1 MKAVVMAGGEGSRL
15 RPLTIGRPKP
25 MVPVVNKPIMQ
36 HILELLKRHGF
47 TDIVVTLQY
56 MADYLQ
62 DYFGSGQT
70 YGVKLQ
76 YAIEEAPLGTAGSV
90 RNASAY
96 LDGGD
101 PFVVIS
107 GDALTDFDLPRI
119 VQWHRERQAL
129 ATMVLCR
136 VSNPLEYG
144 VIVTDDHDRVTRMH
158 EKPSWGEVMSDTV
171 NTGIY
176 VFDPAILD
184 LIEPGHSADWSKD
197 IFPRLLEKG
206 APLYGY
212 VADGYWCDIGNLI
225 EYRRAVADLLSGRV
239 RLGPLGHSRGGN
251 VWTGDNV
258 EIAPDAH
265 LIGPIYLGNEVKV
278 KSGAVIHGPTFIRDY
293 TIVDNRAQVDR
304 SLVWRNCY
312 IGEGAELR
320 GAIVCRQSTMKA
332 KSVLYEGSVIGDGC
346 VIGQGAVIHSN
357 VKLWPGKEVEAGA
370 TVKSSI
376 IWGSQGRRVLFGRF
390 GVTGVVNVD
399 LTPDFCAR
407 LGSAFGATLPK
418 GAYVTINRDP
428 HRSPRMLK
436 RAIISGVPSSGV
448 NVWDLGNV
456 PVPVARYFTRVT
468 EAAGGVHVRLS
479 PHDQRVVDIRFI
491 DANGLNLSK
500 ERERNIE
507 RIYFR
512 EDFRRAYMDD
522 IGTIEYPGLVIER
535 YTTGFMQAL
544 NVEAIRHA
552 RFKIVVDYAHAPNT
566 DVLPP
571 LLAKLNV
578 DVVPLNARVDALKI
592 AVQHEDFDA
601 NLRQLAIIAGALN
614 TNLGLQL
621 DVAGE
626 KIFLVD
632 NHGHILSDTTTAML
646 MATLALQSKGAGNIA
661 VPMDASYAFECLAKR
676 YGGRVVRTRADQHA
690 LMIAAQEPGVIL
702 ATDGAGNFIFPEFQP
717 VTDGL
722 MATAKLLEFL
732 AAQQEPL
739 SDLVNGLPEIHMESS
754 RVACPWEIKGSVMR
768 RLTEIHHTGE
778 IQEGIKLTF
787 GEREWV
793 LIRPDPDYPHITIT
807 AESTSL
813 EKLTHL
819 QERFQ
824 LEVRRLRDL
833 TE

>member
-1 MKAVVMAGGEGSRL
+1 MNAVVMAGGEGSRL
-15 RPLTIGRPKP
+15 RPLTVGRPKP
-25 MVPVVNKPIMQ
+25 MVPVVNKPVMQ
-36 HILELLKRHGF
+36 HILELLKRHGY
-47 TDIVVTLQY
+47 TDVVVTLQY
-56 MADYLQ
+56 MADYIQ
-62 DYFGSGQT
+62 DYFGNGQT
-70 YGVKLQ
+70 YGVKIQ
-76 YAIEEAPLGTAGSV
+76 YAVEEAPLGTAGSV
-90 RNASAY
+90 RNASAQ
-96 LDGGD
+96 LDKAD
-101 PFVVIS
+101 PILVIS

-119 VQWHRERQAL
+119 VAWHRQRKAL
-129 ATMVLCR
+129 ATMVLYR
-136 VSNPLEYG
+136 VPNPLEYG
-144 VIVTDDHDRVTRMH
+144 VIVTDDEGRVTRLH
-158 EKPSWGEVMSDTV
+158 EKPSWGEVISDTV

-176 VFDPAILD
+176 VFDPSILD
-184 LIEPGHSADWSKD
+184 LIEPGRSVDWSKD
-197 IFPRLLEKG
+197 IFPLLLEKG

-212 VADGYWCDIGNLI
+212 VAEGYWCDIGNLT
-225 EYRRAVADLLSGRV
+225 EYRRASADVLTGQV
-239 RLGPLGHSRGGN
+239 RLGPLGHYHGGG

-258 EIAPDAH
+258 EIAPDAQ
-265 LIGPIYLGNEVKV
+265 LIGPIYLGNEVKI
-278 KSGAVIHGPTFIRDY
+278 KGGAVIHGPTSIRDY

-320 GAIVCRQSTMKA
+320 GTIVCRQSTMKA

-376 IWGSQGRRVLFGRF
+376 IWGSQGRRILFGRF

-436 RAIISGVPSSGV
+436 RAIISGLPSSGV

-456 PVPVARYFTRVT
+456 PIPVARYFTRVT
-468 EAAGGVHVRLS
+468 EALGGVHVRLS
-479 PHDQRVVDIRFI
+479 PHDQRVVDVRFI

-500 ERERNIE
+500 ESERNIE

-522 IGTIEYPGLVIER
+522 IGSIEYPNLVTER
-535 YTTGFMQAL
+535 YATGFMQAL

-552 RFKIVVDYAHAPNT
+552 RFKIVVDYAHSPNT

-592 AVQHEDFDA
+592 AMQQDEFDA

-614 TNLGLQL
+614 TSLGLL
-621 DVAGE
+621 LNVAGE

-632 NHGHILSDTTTAML
+632 NHGHSLSDTTTAML
-646 MATLALQSKGAGNIA
+646 MATLALQSKGAGTI
-661 VPMDASYAFECLAKR
+661 VLPIDASHAFECLADQH
-676 YGGRVVRTRADQHA
+676 GGKVTRTRADLHA

-732 AAQQEPL
+732 ATQQEPL
-739 SDLVNGLPEIHMESS
+739 SDLVSSLPEINMESR

-778 IQEGIKLTF
+778 AQEGIKLIYD
-787 GEREWV
+787 EREWV
-793 LIRPDPDYPHITIT
+793 LIRPDPDYPHIIIT
-807 AESTSL
+807 AESTSP
-813 EKLTHL
+813 EKLAHL
-819 QERFQ
+819 HEKFQ

>member
-1 MKAVVMAGGEGSRL
+1 MNAVVMAGGEGSRL
-15 RPLTIGRPKP
+15 RPLTVGRPKP
-25 MVPVVNKPIMQ
+25 MVPVVNKPVMQ
-36 HILELLKRHGF
+36 HILELLKRHGY
-47 TDIVVTLQY
+47 TDVVVTLQY
-56 MADYLQ
+56 MADYIQ
-62 DYFGSGQT
+62 DYFGNGQP
-70 YGVKLQ
+70 YGIKLQ
-76 YAIEEAPLGTAGSV
+76 YAVEEAPLGIAGSV

-96 LDGGD
+96 LDNKS
-101 PFVVIS
+101 PILVIS

-119 VQWHRERQAL
+119 VEWHRQRKAL
-129 ATMVLCR
+129 ATMVLYR
-136 VSNPLEYG
+136 VPNPLEYG
-144 VIVTDDHDRVTRMH
+144 VIVTDDDGRVTRLH
-158 EKPSWGEVMSDTV
+158 EKPSWGEVVSDTV

-176 VFDPAILD
+176 VFDPAILEM
-184 LIEPGHSADWSKD
+184 IEPGHNVDWSKD
-197 IFPRLLEKG
+197 IFPQLLEKG

-212 VADGYWCDIGNLI
+212 VAEGYWCDIGNLT
-225 EYRRAVADLLSGRV
+225 EYRRASADVLTGKV
-239 RLGPLGHSRGGN
+239 RLGPLGHYRGGD
-251 VWTGDNV
+251 VWVGENV
-258 EIAPDAH
+258 EIAPDAQ
-265 LIGPIYLGNEVKV
+265 LIGPIYLGNEVKI
-278 KSGAVIHGPTFIRDY
+278 KGGAVIHGPASIRDY

-304 SLVWRNCY
+304 SMVWRNCY

-320 GAIVCRQSTMKA
+320 GTIVCRQSTMKA

-346 VIGQGAVIHSN
+346 VIGPGAVIHSN

-370 TVKSSI
+370 TVKTSI
-376 IWGSQGRRVLFGRF
+376 IWGSQGRRILFGRF

-418 GAYVTINRDP
+418 AAYVTINRDP

-436 RAIISGVPSSGV
+436 RAIISGLPSSGV

-468 EAAGGVHVRLS
+468 EAVGGVHVRLS

-491 DANGLNLSK
+491 DADGLNLSK

-522 IGTIEYPGLVIER
+522 IGSIEYPNQVIEQ
-535 YTTGFMQAL
+535 YATGFMHAL
-544 NVEAIRHA
+544 NVEAIRRA
-552 RFKIVVDYAHAPNT
+552 RFKIVVDYAHSPNT

-578 DVVPLNARVDALKI
+578 DAVPLNARVDAVKI
-592 AVQHEDFDA
+592 AMQQDEFDA

-614 TNLGLQL
+614 TSMGLLL

-632 NHGHILSDTTTAML
+632 NQGHILSDTTTAML
-646 MATLALQSKGAGNIA
+646 MATLALRSKGSGTI
-661 VPMDASYAFECLAKR
+661 VLPIDASHAFECLADQ
-676 YGGRVVRTRADQHA
+676 YGGKVARTRADPHA
-690 LMIAAQEPGVIL
+690 LMIAAQESGVIL

-732 AAQQEPL
+732 ATQQEPL
-739 SDLVNGLPEIHMESS
+739 SDLVKSLPEIHIESS

-778 IQEGIKLTF
+778 IQEGIKLNYD
-787 GEREWV
+787 EREWV
-793 LIRPDPDYPHITIT
+793 LIWPDPDYPHIIIT
-807 AESTSL
+807 AESTSV
-813 EKLTHL
+813 EKLAHL
-819 QERFQ
+819 HEKFQ

>member
-1 MKAVVMAGGEGSRL
+1 MNAVVMAGGEGSRL
-15 RPLTIGRPKP
+15 RPLTVGRPKP
-25 MVPVVNKPIMQ
+25 MVPVVNKPVMQ
-36 HILELLKRHGF
+36 HILELLKRHGY
-47 TDIVVTLQY
+47 TDVVVTLQY
-56 MADYLQ
+56 MADYIQ
-62 DYFGSGQT
+62 DYFGNGQS

-76 YAIEEAPLGTAGSV
+76 YAVEEAPLGTAGSV

-96 LDGGD
+96 LDNKS
-101 PFVVIS
+101 PILVIS

-119 VQWHRERQAL
+119 VEWHLERRAL
-129 ATMVLCR
+129 ATMVLYR
-136 VSNPLEYG
+136 VPNPLEYG
-144 VIVTDDHDRVTRMH
+144 VIVTDEEGRVTRLH
-158 EKPSWGEVMSDTV
+158 EKPSWGEVISDTV

-184 LIEPGHSADWSKD
+184 LIEPGRSLDWSKD
-197 IFPRLLEKG
+197 IFPLMLEKG

-212 VADGYWCDIGNLI
+212 VAEGYWCDIGNLT
-225 EYRRAVADLLSGRV
+225 EYRRAAADILTGQV
-239 RLGPLGHSRGGN
+239 RLGPLGHYRGGD

-258 EIAPDAH
+258 EIAPDAQ
-265 LIGPIYLGNEVKV
+265 LIGPIYLGNEVKI
-278 KSGAVIHGPTFIRDY
+278 KGGAVIHGPAAIRDY

-320 GAIVCRQSTMKA
+320 GTIVCRQSTMKA

-418 GAYVTINRDP
+418 GTYVTINRDP

-436 RAIISGVPSSGV
+436 RAIISGLPSSGV

-456 PVPVARYFTRVT
+456 PIPVARYFTRVT
-468 EAAGGVHVRLS
+468 EAVGGVHVRLS
-479 PHDQRVVDIRFI
+479 PHDQRVVDVRFI
-491 DANGLNLSK
+491 DADGLNLSK
-500 ERERNIE
+500 ESERNIE

-522 IGTIEYPGLVIER
+522 IGSIEYPNLVTER
-535 YTTGFMQAL
+535 YATGFMQAL

-552 RFKIVVDYAHAPNT
+552 RFKIVVDYAHSPNT

-592 AVQHEDFDA
+592 AMQQDEFDA

-614 TNLGLQL
+614 TSLGLLL

-646 MATLALQSKGAGNIA
+646 MATLAIQSNGAGTI
-661 VPMDASYAFECLAKR
+661 VLPIDASHAFECLADQH
-676 YGGRVVRTRADQHA
+676 GGTVVRTRADLHA

-732 AAQQEPL
+732 ATQQEPL
-739 SDLVNGLPEIHMESS
+739 SDLVNSLPGIYMESR

-778 IQEGIKLTF
+778 AQEGIKLVYD
-787 GEREWV
+787 EREWV
-793 LIRPDPDYPHITIT
+793 LIRPDPDYPHIIIT
-807 AESTSL
+807 AESTSA
-813 EKLTHL
+813 EKLAHL
-819 QERFQ
+819 HEKFQ

>member
-1 MKAVVMAGGEGSRL
+1 MNAVVMAGGEGSRL
-15 RPLTIGRPKP
+15 RPLTVGRPKP
-25 MVPVVNKPIMQ
+25 MVPVVNKPVMQ
-36 HILELLKRHGF
+36 HILELLKRHGY
-47 TDIVVTLQY
+47 TDVVVTLQY
-56 MADYLQ
+56 MADYIQ
-62 DYFGSGQT
+62 DYFGNGQT
-70 YGVKLQ
+70 YGVKIQ

-90 RNASAY
+90 RNASAQ
-96 LDGGD
+96 LDKAD
-101 PFVVIS
+101 PILVIS

-119 VQWHRERQAL
+119 VAWHRQRKAL
-129 ATMVLCR
+129 ATMVLYR
-136 VSNPLEYG
+136 VPNPLEFG
-144 VIVTDDHDRVTRMH
+144 VIVTDDEGRVTRLH
-158 EKPSWGEVMSDTV
+158 EKPSWGEVISDTV

-176 VFDPAILD
+176 VFDPSILD
-184 LIEPGHSADWSKD
+184 LIEPGRSVDWSKD
-197 IFPRLLEKG
+197 IFPLLLEKG

-212 VADGYWCDIGNLI
+212 VAEGYWCDIGNLT
-225 EYRRAVADLLSGRV
+225 EYRRASADVLTGQV
-239 RLGPLGHSRGGN
+239 RLGPLGHYHGGG

-258 EIAPDAH
+258 EIAPDAQ
-265 LIGPIYLGNEVKV
+265 LIGPIYLGNEVKI
-278 KSGAVIHGPTFIRDY
+278 KGGAVIHGPTSIRDY

-320 GAIVCRQSTMKA
+320 GTIVCRQSTMKA

-376 IWGSQGRRVLFGRF
+376 IWGSQGRRILFGRF

-436 RAIISGVPSSGV
+436 RAIISGLPSSGV

-456 PVPVARYFTRVT
+456 PIPVARYFTRVT
-468 EAAGGVHVRLS
+468 EALGGVHVRLS
-479 PHDQRVVDIRFI
+479 PHDQRVVDVRFI

-500 ERERNIE
+500 ESERNIE

-522 IGTIEYPGLVIER
+522 IGSIEYPNLVTER
-535 YTTGFMQAL
+535 YATGFMQAL
-544 NVEAIRHA
+544 NVDAIRRA
-552 RFKIVVDYAHAPNT
+552 RFKVVVDYAHSPNT

-592 AVQHEDFDA
+592 AMQQDEFDA

-614 TNLGLQL
+614 TNLGLLL

-632 NHGHILSDTTTAML
+632 NHGHSLSDTTTAML
-646 MATLALQSKGAGNIA
+646 MATLALQSKGSGTI
-661 VPMDASYAFECLAKR
+661 VLPIDASHAFECLADQ
-676 YGGRVVRTRADQHA
+676 YGGKVTRTRADLHA

-732 AAQQEPL
+732 ATQQEPL
-739 SDLVNGLPEIHMESS
+739 SDLVSSLPEINMESR

-778 IQEGIKLTF
+778 AQEGIKLIYD
-787 GEREWV
+787 EREWV
-793 LIRPDPDYPHITIT
+793 LIRPDPDYPHIIIT
-807 AESTSL
+807 AESTSA
-813 EKLTHL
+813 EKLAQLH
-819 QERFQ
+819 EKFQ

>member
-1 MKAVVMAGGEGSRL
+1 MNAVVMAGGEGSRL
-15 RPLTIGRPKP
+15 RPLTVGRPKP
-25 MVPVVNKPIMQ
+25 MVPVVNKPVMQ
-36 HILELLKRHGF
+36 HILELLKRHGY
-47 TDIVVTLQY
+47 TDVVVTLQY
-56 MADYLQ
+56 MADYIQ
-62 DYFGSGQT
+62 DYFGNGQP

-76 YAIEEAPLGTAGSV
+76 YAVEEAPLGTAGSV

-96 LDGGD
+96 LDNKS
-101 PFVVIS
+101 PILVIS

-119 VQWHRERQAL
+119 VEWHRQRKAL
-129 ATMVLCR
+129 ATMVLYR
-136 VSNPLEYG
+136 VPNPLEYG
-144 VIVTDDHDRVTRMH
+144 VIVTDDEDRVTRLH
-158 EKPSWGEVMSDTV
+158 EKPSWGEVVSDTV

-184 LIEPGHSADWSKD
+184 MIEPGHSVDWSKD
-197 IFPRLLEKG
+197 IFPQLLEKG
-206 APLYGY
+206 ASLYGY
-212 VADGYWCDIGNLI
+212 VAEGYWCDIGNLT
-225 EYRRAVADLLSGRV
+225 EYRRASADVLTGKV
-239 RLGPLGHSRGGN
+239 RLGPLGHYRGGD
-251 VWTGDNV
+251 VWVGENV
-258 EIAPDAH
+258 EIAPDAQ
-265 LIGPIYLGNEVKV
+265 LIGPIYLGNEVKI
-278 KSGAVIHGPTFIRDY
+278 KGGAVIHGPASIRDY

-304 SLVWRNCY
+304 SMVWRNCY

-320 GAIVCRQSTMKA
+320 GTIICRQSTMKA

-346 VIGQGAVIHSN
+346 VIGPGAVIHSN

-370 TVKSSI
+370 TVKTSI
-376 IWGSQGRRVLFGRF
+376 IWGSQGRRILFGRF

-418 GAYVTINRDP
+418 AAYVTINRDP

-436 RAIISGVPSSGV
+436 RAIISGLPSSGV

-468 EAAGGVHVRLS
+468 EAVGGVHVRLS

-491 DANGLNLSK
+491 DADGLNLSK

-522 IGTIEYPGLVIER
+522 IGSIEYPNQVIEQ
-535 YTTGFMQAL
+535 YAAGFMHAL
-544 NVEAIRHA
+544 NVEAIRRA
-552 RFKIVVDYAHAPNT
+552 RFKIVVDYAHSPNT

-578 DVVPLNARVDALKI
+578 DAVPLNARVDAVKI
-592 AVQHEDFDA
+592 AMQQDEFDA

-614 TNLGLQL
+614 TSMGLLL

-632 NHGHILSDTTTAML
+632 NEGHILSDITTAML
-646 MATLALQSKGAGNIA
+646 MATLALRSKGSGTI
-661 VPMDASYAFECLAKR
+661 VLPIDASHAFECLADQ
-676 YGGRVVRTRADQHA
+676 YGGKVARTRADPHA

-732 AAQQEPL
+732 ATQQEPL
-739 SDLVNGLPEIHMESS
+739 SDLVNSLPEIHIESS

-778 IQEGIKLTF
+778 IQEGIKLSYD
-787 GEREWV
+787 EREWV
-793 LIRPDPDYPHITIT
+793 LIRPDPDYPHIIIT
-807 AESTSL
+807 AESTSV
-813 EKLTHL
+813 EKLAHL
-819 QERFQ
+819 HEKFQ
-824 LEVRRLRDL
+824 FEVRRLRDL